1 MKPDVVAPG
10 EWIASAATGEVRAAA
25 GLDPAAGA
33 TDMASLLTYAEQSG
47 TSMAAPHVS
56 GVIAAFLSA
65 RPEFI
70 GRPQQVKSLL
80 TQSATDLGRERYA
93 QGAGLV
99 DLMRMLTNV

>member
-1 MKPDVVAPG
+1 MVAPG
-10 EWIASAATGEVRAAA
+10 EWIASAATGEVRAEAE
-25 GLDPAAGA
+25 GTEGRYPHPDC
-33 TDMASLLTYAEQSG
+33 LLTYAEQSG

-56 GVIAAFLSA
+56 GIIAAFLSA

-70 GRPQQVKSLL
+70 GRPHPVKDLL
-80 TQSATDLGRERYA
+80 TGSATDLGRERYA